1 MALKHPHLT
10 IVKANAEQTKI
21 TNRNSFV
28 EWGKGLSLDQYFER
42 ETILAN
48 LDFTRDNF
56 IVWVLVPKEDPNTL
70 DIISSCETFR
80 RTAFVTISP
89 GVIEEHICYS
99 IASVFTPPSN
109 RNNSY
114 ASTMLLLLSNKL
126 KEQGASFSFLY
137 SDVGPV
143 FYRRLGWQV
152 YSHTEIR
159 LDVSKPIE
167 YEGNVT
173 LTPIKYNDIKHI
185 AEKDCG
191 LLKLEMRYTGQRA
204 MAVVPSASC
213 IEWMDMRAK
222 YFANACDIDEPTEW
236 GTVVSSRDDS
246 LEFVL
251 WCHEFNE
258 KELLVLRLRTDGSN
272 HQVTRALLRQAQTE
286 ALKHNLDKVIIWN
299 KNIADVLNKDEI
311 EIVERER
318 SLPSLAWYHDNSGD
332 IEWLLNEKYAWC

>member
-1 MALKHPHLT
+1 MSLKHPHLT

-21 TNRNSFV
+21 TNRNTFV
-28 EWGKGLSLDQYFER
+28 EWGKGLSLDQYLER

-48 LDFTRDNF
+48 LDFTRDKF
-56 IVWVLVPKEDPNTL
+56 IVWVLVPKENPNTL
-70 DIISSCETFR
+70 DIVCSCETFR

-89 GVIEEHICYS
+89 GVIEEYLCYS

-109 RNNSY
+109 RNNGY
-114 ASTMLLLLSNKL
+114 ASTMLLLLSNKF

-143 FYRRLGWQV
+143 FYKRLGWQV

-191 LLKLEMRYTGQRA
+191 LLKLEMRYTGRRA
-204 MAVVPSASC
+204 LAVVPSAPC
-213 IEWMDMRAK
+213 IEWMIMRTK
-222 YFANACDIDEPTEW
+222 YFAKACDIDEPTEW
-236 GTVVSSRDDS
+236 GAVVSSRDDS
-246 LEFVL
+246 LDFVL
-251 WCHEFNE
+251 WSHEFNE
-258 KELLVLRLRTDGSN
+258 KQLLILRLRGSN
-272 HQVTRALLRQAQTE
+272 RQVTRALLRQAQME

-299 KNIADVLNKDEI
+299 ANIADVLNSDEF
-311 EIVERER
+311 EIVAREH
-318 SLPSLAWYHDNSGD
+318 SLPSLAWYHDNNGD

>member
-1 MALKHPHLT
+1 MAAKHSHLA
-10 IVKANAEQTKI
+10 IVKADAEQTQI
-21 TNRNSFV
+21 TNRNTIV
-28 EWGKGLSLDQYFER
+28 DWGKGLSSDQYSER

-48 LDFTRDNF
+48 LDFTEDNF
-56 IVWVLVPKEDPNTL
+56 VVWVLVPKENPTTL
-70 DIISSCETFR
+70 DIICSCETFR

-109 RNNSY
+109 RNNGY

-143 FYRRLGWQV
+143 FYKRLGWQL

-159 LDVSKPIE
+159 LDVSKPIK
-167 YEGNVT
+167 YERNVT
-173 LTPIKYNDIKHI
+173 LTPINYNDIKRI
-185 AEKDCG
+185 AEKDCE
-191 LLKLEMRYTGQRA
+191 LLKLEMRYTGRRA
-204 MAVVPSASC
+204 VAVVPSAPC
-213 IEWMDMRAK
+213 IEWMIMRAK
-222 YFANACDIDEPTEW
+222 YFAKACDIDEPTEW

-251 WCHEFNE
+251 WSHEFYE
-258 KELLVLRLRTDGSN
+258 KQLLVLRLRTGGSD

-286 ALKHNLDKVIIWN
+286 ALKHNLDKIIIWN
-299 KNIADVLNKDEI
+299 TNIADALNKDEI
-311 EIVERER
+311 EIVEREH